1 MADAQ
6 ALAHI
11 IYTVFPCIDRAGKF
25 LMQRG
30 WDEVNM
36 YVASFKA
43 AVLLGLNVTGA
54 TSNTRVWD
62 ILLFGYSYDKSVN
75 MPLRTKHRVKG
86 EGDVIF
92 DGDEEVSA
100 IQPAQTGVQGKSKHV
115 PYTHQNLKPG
125 NIMIVDDGVTPILMD
140 FSMKL
145 LVLIE
150 PFGYKGDRKFE
161 LELLKRAGGWGNGC
175 GVVAIE
181 TEGIRHAICDMS
193 LLIFNLVLLTFTFK
207 SMDVCKAA
215 RILEWNLKRYPHG
228 VFFLFG
234 TGRLDLVPSQP
245 TKVLDYYV
253 RQLSCRHTPH
263 LPSSNTA
270 FNSAFHRFM
279 GPRQLYHQYRPL
291 LYPPMPLLPPSKPAY
306 DTHSAGG
313 PIMQQRHPSWSLMF
327 LLYMVNWC
335 AQRFIS
341 VTLIHIV
348 FAGTRHVNFAASSTS
363 KPRLSVGSGQKSL
376 LQLLYATESRTAK
389 KLKQIVK
396 LRA

>member
-11 IYTVFPCIDRAGKF
+11 IYTVFPCIDQAGKF

-36 YVASFKA
+36 CHLEYLSLGYTLVR
-43 AVLLGLNVTGA
+43 LL
-54 TSNTRVWD
+54 
-62 ILLFGYSYDKSVN
+62 
-75 MPLRTKHRVKG
+75 LRQG

-100 IQPAQTGVQGKSKHV
+100 IQPAQTGVQGKSEHV
-115 PYTHQNLKPG
+115 PYAHQNLKPG
-125 NIMIVDDGVTPILMD
+125 NIMITDDGVTPILMD
-140 FSMKL
+140 FSM
-145 LVLIE
+145 
-150 PFGYKGDRKFE
+150 KFE

-215 RILEWNLKRYPHG
+215 RILEWNLKRYPNGACVSSSSLAQADWTLSLPNPPKCSTTTLQHLKAAA
-228 VFFLFG
+228 F
-234 TGRLDLVPSQP
+234 SQLGP
-245 TKVLDYYV
+245 EGDGFES
-253 RQLSCRHTPH
+253 SC
-263 LPSSNTA
+263 
-270 FNSAFHRFM
+270 M
-279 GPRQLYHQYRPL
+279 
-291 LYPPMPLLPPSKPAY
+291 
-306 DTHSAGG
+306 
-313 PIMQQRHPSWSLMF
+313 
-327 LLYMVNWC
+327 
-335 AQRFIS
+335 
-341 VTLIHIV
+341 
-348 FAGTRHVNFAASSTS
+348 
-363 KPRLSVGSGQKSL
+363 SL
-376 LQLLYATESRTAK
+376 LQLLYATESQTAK